1 MRHFSFIKT
10 ILFLTA
16 LSFMSCTKE
25 DAPSPTTAPRKIRFV
40 LYTEEDFSGDND
52 NITFSLVIR
61 NSVKTLFDSSL
72 SVMKVK
78 DIPNA
83 ANKLIFEK
91 QVPNDDGSVL
101 TAGFYY
107 TIENV
112 GLSWYLDT
120 CSAGQSL
127 KVINYS
133 FK

>member
-1 MRHFSFIKT
+1 MRHFSIIKT
-10 ILFLTA
+10 LLFLSA

-25 DAPSPTTAPRKIRFV
+25 DSPSPTAPPRKIRFV
-40 LYTEEDFSGDND
+40 LYTEEDFSSDN

-61 NSVKTLFDSSL
+61 NSTKTLFDSSL

-78 DIPNA
+78 DIPKS

-112 GLSWYLDT
+112 GLSWYIDT

-127 KVINYS
+127 KVIDYS

>member
-1 MRHFSFIKT
+1 MKHFSIIKT
-10 ILFLTA
+10 LLFLSV

-25 DAPSPTTAPRKIRFV
+25 DSLSPTATPRKIRFV

-61 NSVKTLFDSSL
+61 NSTKTLFDSSL

-78 DIPNA
+78 DIPKS

-101 TAGFYY
+101 TTGFYY

-112 GLSWYLDT
+112 GLSWYIDT
-120 CSAGQSL
+120 CSAGQLL
-127 KVINYS
+127 KVIDYS